1 MRACG
6 KQEGFDGLGPGA
18 ALIIST
24 AKAPREG
31 LANPVGLDIVSAILW
46 HPLNLR
52 RLEGFETRRDAP
64 IKDGYATRYSE
75 IINCSAKKCIRSPN
89 CYLPTSSAGVESSGA
104 K

>member
-6 KQEGFDGLGPGA
+6 KQDGFDGLGPGA

-52 RLEGFETRRDAP
+52 RLEGCETRRDAP
-64 IKDGYATRYSE
+64 IKDGYATRYKE
-75 IINCSAKKCIRSPN
+75 ILNC
-89 CYLPTSSAGVESSGA
+89 
-104 K
+104 